1 MRLILACLLLS
12 TAACDMG
19 DIPLEAAMAEMSRP
33 RDGALPPL
41 PEPGSPGEI
50 QCGDRTIDLHKIKFN
65 PIDVTVCRG
74 DTVTFINRD
83 QVIHNVIE
91 GVPEIRAH
99 LFKSPK
105 LKAGDS
111 WALTTKEAG
120 QWLIYCGTHK
130 HKMRDFR
137 LQVVERPE

>member
-1 MRLILACLLLS
+1 MS
-12 TAACDMG
+12 ETTAAG
-19 DIPLEAAMAEMSRP
+19 VSGYIWHRAKTWTSVLRVVAVVVE
-33 RDGALPPL
+33 RDTRQ
-41 PEPGSPGEI
+41 GEL
-50 QCGDRTIDLHKIKFN
+50 LHH
-65 PIDVTVCRG
+65 
-74 DTVTFINRD
+74 TFYLATE
-83 QVIHNVIE
+83 VIHNVIE

-105 LKAGDS
+105 LKAGDT
-111 WALTTKEAG
+111 WVLTTKEAG